1 MASSSTGD
9 SMLFTAYIGA
19 MYKNIKFSDVPI
31 NKNVQFNFLLSFAID
46 YTESSSS
53 PTPTNGKFNIFWDH
67 YKLTPSEVLSM
78 KNNHPN
84 VRVGVSLGGDSVSG
98 QKAIFMP
105 SSIDSWVSNA
115 VSSLKDIIN
124 KYHLDGIDINYEHF
138 ESGSDTQTFVECIG
152 LLTKNLKENNIVK
165 FVSIAPFDDDDVQK
179 RYQALWKKYGKYID
193 YVNFQFYSYEQ
204 ITSKSE
210 FITYFK
216 NERRNYKDGKI
227 LASYISDGSKG
238 LKPGK
243 DFFKACE
250 KLKEMNLLH
259 GIFFWCAD
267 DSKVLKFKHEV
278 KAQELLAA
286 PRF

>member
-1 MASSSTGD
+1 MASSSAGNP
-9 SMLFTAYIGA
+9 MVFTAYIGA
-19 MYKNIKFSDVPI
+19 MFKNIKFSDVPI

-53 PTPTNGKFNIFWDH
+53 PTPTNGKFSIFWDH
-67 YKLTPSEVLSM
+67 YNLIPSEVSSI
-78 KNNHPN
+78 KNKHPN
-84 VRVGVSLGGDSVSG
+84 VRVGVSLGGDSVSDHP
-98 QKAIFMP
+98 AIFMP

-138 ESGSDTQTFVECIG
+138 ERGSDTETFVECIG
-152 LLTKNLKENNIVK
+152 RLIKNLKENNIVN
-165 FVSIAPFDDDDVQK
+165 FVSIAPFNSDDVQK

-216 NERRNYKDGKI
+216 NETENYKDGMI
-227 LASYISDGSKG
+227 LASYISDGSTG

-243 DFFKACE
+243 DFLTACE

-267 DSKVLKFKHEV
+267 DSKALKFKHEV

-286 PRF
+286 P